1 MNTARADHPPGVPVD
16 GAGRPDRLRIALV
29 APLVTTIAEPQQGGS
44 QVFVADLAVGMAE
57 HGHAVD
63 VYAASGSAI
72 TGARVVE
79 TYVDPAEL
87 ADALVRP
94 GRPRRHVAA
103 LDEAYDRVFAMVA
116 EGDYDVVH
124 SHGFDPAALRH
135 GHAGRARVI
144 HTIHLPPEPEAAAAL
159 HEARRSE
166 EPPVVVGVSAAQA
179 RAWSSFVRFDRVIR
193 IGVPVERIPWS
204 LRAGRGLMFAG
215 RFSPDKGAA
224 EAIEIAR
231 LANAPIDLFGS
242 AYDAAY
248 TRDLHARYD
257 GDPRVTF
264 HEPLPRPALW
274 RRFAGAHAV
283 LCPSSADE
291 SFGLVAAEAQAA
303 GTPVVAF
310 ARGALVEVV
319 QDGVTGAVVPAGDVR
334 AAAAAVA
341 RIESIDRARCRQHA
355 VEDLG
360 LEACLTGYEALY
372 AEVVADRR
380 RQRSRRPSASLA
392 ARG

>member
-1 MNTARADHPPGVPVD
+1 MAVPAATAVGGAPVVTVE
-16 GAGRPDRLRIALV
+16 GSGRERLRIALV
-29 APLVTTIAEPQQGGS
+29 APLVTAIAEPQRGGS
-44 QVFVADLAVGMAE
+44 QVFLADLAVGLTE
-57 HGHAVD
+57 RGHDVD

-72 TGARVVE
+72 PGAHVVD
-79 TYVDPAEL
+79 THVDSTDL
-87 ADALVRP
+87 TDALVQP

-103 LDEAYDRVFAMVA
+103 LDEAYDHVFAMVA

-124 SHGFDPAALRH
+124 SHGFDPAALRR
-135 GHAGRARVI
+135 GHAGHIPVI
-144 HTIHLPPEPEAAAAL
+144 HTIHLPPEPEAATAL

-204 LRAGRGLMFAG
+204 LRRGRGLVFAG

-231 LANAPIDLFGS
+231 LAGEPIDLYGS
-242 AYDAAY
+242 EYDEAYARAIRSRY
-248 TRDLHARYD
+248 GRDPD
-257 GDPRVTF
+257 ITF
-264 HEPLPRPALW
+264 HDPLPRTTLW
-274 RRFAGAHAV
+274 QRFAGANVV
-283 LCPSSADE
+283 LCPSNADE

-310 ARGALVEVV
+310 ARGALREVV
-319 QDGVTGAVVPAGDVR
+319 KDGVTGVLVDAGDVR

-341 RIESIDRARCRQHA
+341 RIGIIDRWRCREHA
-355 VEDLG
+355 VEHLG
-360 LEACLTGYEALY
+360 LDACLSGYEALY
-372 AEVVADRR
+372 AEVAARR
-380 RQRSRRPSASLA
+380 RRRRSTAGLGA
-392 ARG
+392 GG